1 MKSESYGCDCVA
13 AQVLGEEDDLNKKQ
27 EENEAEP
34 YMNITIS
41 SLHNYF
47 N

>member
-1 MKSESYGCDCVA
+1 MKHERYGFDCAA

-34 YMNITIS
+34 YVKLIISFITQ
-41 SLHNYF
+41 LL
-47 N
+47 